1 MNRLLLTI
9 SILFINFS
17 LLAQTYDLVVLN
29 GMVMDGSGNPWYY
42 QDLGIKDGKIV
53 KLGLLNKSDG
63 AEFIDAKGKVVSP
76 GFIDIH
82 SHADG
87 NQGDVSG
94 IRRDHPMMKAAH
106 NLVMQGI
113 TTVVVNHDG
122 RSPASIADQITQL
135 ERQGHG
141 PNVAVLV
148 GHNSIRYRALG
159 EDFKRL
165 ATPDEIKDMQSQ
177 IIEGM
182 KAGAFGMSAGLEYV
196 PGRWSNTEEVI
207 SLVSTVKPW
216 GGVYIIHERASGS
229 DPMWFLPSR
238 DMKKTTMLENIEEV
252 IEVAEA
258 TGVTT
263 SATHVKVKGA
273 DYWGVSTAIVNL
285 IQTARN
291 RGVDV
296 WADQYPYNTTGTDG
310 NTELIPGW
318 AIERDRWR
326 SSLTGSS
333 DDNTGPE
340 TSFKDALTKVLED
353 DEKRAKLFLDVKRE
367 IERRGGPE
375 NIIVFDYP
383 DKSFIGKSILELSQE
398 LDLSLVEVAVKL
410 QREGYPD
417 RPGGARLRGF
427 SLSEMDIEILA
438 KASWLITTTDA
449 GISPP
454 ENPPVHARY
463 YGTYPR
469 KIAHYAKKRGAITV
483 EQAIRS
489 STSLPAQFMGFK
501 DRGMIKE
508 GYAADIVIFDLDD
521 IEDKA
526 TFVNPHQYPE
536 GIEQVLIGGEYM
548 VKDGQL
554 TENLP
559 GRVIKNSE
567 SFRYLGGM

>member
-1 MNRLLLTI
+1 MKRLLLLI
-9 SILFINFS
+9 SASFFTYS
-17 LLAQTYDLVVLN
+17 LLAQSYDLVILN

-53 KLGLLNKSDG
+53 KLGLLKESDG
-63 AEFIDAKGKVVSP
+63 KESINAKGKIVSP

-87 NQGDVSG
+87 NQGDVNG
-94 IRRDHPMMKAAH
+94 IRKDHPMMKAAH

-122 RSPASIADQITQL
+122 RSPESIADQIAQL

-141 PNVAVLV
+141 PNVAVMV

-159 EDFKRL
+159 EDFRRL
-165 ATPDEIKDMQSQ
+165 ATPEEIKNMQRQ

-182 KAGAFGMSAGLEYV
+182 KAGAYGMSAGLEYV

-216 GGVYIIHERASGS
+216 GGVYIVHERASGS

-238 DMKKTTMLENIEEV
+238 DMQKTTMLENIEEV
-252 IEVAEA
+252 IAVAEA
-258 TGVTT
+258 TGVTS

-333 DDNTGPE
+333 DDNSGPE
-340 TSFKDALTKVLED
+340 TTFKDALTKVLED
-353 DEKRAKLFLDVKRE
+353 DDQRAQLFLDVKRE

-383 DKSFIGKSILELSQE
+383 DKPFIGKSVLQLSQE
-398 LDLSLVEVAVKL
+398 LDISLVEVAVKL

-438 KASWLITTTDA
+438 QAPWLITTTDA

-463 YGTYPR
+463 YCTYPR
-469 KIAHYAKKRGAITV
+469 KIAHYAKNRGVISV
-483 EQAIRS
+483 EHAVRS

-508 GYAADIVIFDLDD
+508 GYTADIVIFDLED

-526 TFVNPHQYPE
+526 TFVNPHQYPD

-548 VKDGQL
+548 VKDGKL

-559 GRVIKNSE
+559 GRVLKNTE
-567 SFRYLGGM
+567 SFRYLGGL

>member
-1 MNRLLLTI
+1 MKRLLLLL
-9 SILFINFS
+9 SCILLQNAI
-17 LLAQTYDLVVLN
+17 LAQTYDLVILN
-29 GMVMDGSGNPWYY
+29 GRVMDGSGNPWYY
-42 QDLGIKDGKIV
+42 QDLGIKNGKIV
-53 KLGLLNKSDG
+53 KLGLLKAEEG
-63 AEFIDAKGKVVSP
+63 AEVINAAGKIVAP

-94 IRRDHPMMKAAH
+94 IRNEHPMMKAAH

-122 RSPASIADQITQL
+122 RSPASIADQIAQL

-182 KAGAFGMSAGLEYV
+182 KAGAFGLSAGLEYV
-196 PGRWSNTEEVI
+196 PGRWSDTEEVI

-216 GGVYIIHERASGS
+216 GGVYIVHERASGS

-238 DMKKTTMLENIEEV
+238 DLSKTTMLENIEEV
-252 IEVAEA
+252 IAVAEA
-258 TGVTT
+258 SGVTT

-326 SSLTGSS
+326 SSLTGSA

-340 TSFKDALTKVLED
+340 TSFRDALTKVLED
-353 DEKRAKLFLDVKRE
+353 DDKRAKLFLDVKRE

-375 NIIVFDYP
+375 NIVVFDYP

-398 LDLSLVEVAVKL
+398 LDISLVEVAVKL

-438 KASWLITTTDA
+438 KAPWMITTTDG

-454 ENPPVHARY
+454 DSPPVHARY

-469 KIAHYAKKRGAITV
+469 KIAYYAKERGAITV
-483 EQAIRS
+483 EQAVRS

-501 DRGMIKE
+501 DRGMVKE

-526 TFVNPHQYPE
+526 TFVNPHQYPT
-536 GIEQVLIGGEYM
+536 GIEQVLIGGAYM

-554 TENLP
+554 TKNLP
-559 GRVIKNSE
+559 GRVIRNTE
-567 SFRYLGGM
+567 SFRYMGGL

>member
-1 MNRLLLTI
+1 MKRLLLLI
-9 SILFINFS
+9 SATFFTYS
-17 LLAQTYDLVVLN
+17 LLAQSYDLVILN

-53 KLGLLNKSDG
+53 KLGLLKESDG
-63 AEFIDAKGKVVSP
+63 KESINAKGKIVSP

-87 NQGDVSG
+87 NQGDVNG
-94 IRRDHPMMKAAH
+94 IRKDNPMMKAAH

-122 RSPASIADQITQL
+122 RSPESIADQIAQL

-141 PNVAVLV
+141 PNVAVMV

-159 EDFKRL
+159 EDFRRL
-165 ATPDEIKDMQSQ
+165 ATPEEIKNMQRQ

-182 KAGAFGMSAGLEYV
+182 KAGAYGMSAGLEYV

-216 GGVYIIHERASGS
+216 GGVYIVHERASGS

-238 DMKKTTMLENIEEV
+238 DMQKTTMLENIEEV
-252 IEVAEA
+252 IAVAEA
-258 TGVTT
+258 TGVTS

-340 TSFKDALTKVLED
+340 TTFKDALTKVLED
-353 DEKRAKLFLDVKRE
+353 DDQRAQLFLDVKRE

-383 DKSFIGKSILELSQE
+383 DKSFIGKSVLQLSQE
-398 LDLSLVEVAVKL
+398 LDISLVEVAVKL
-410 QREGYPD
+410 QREGYLD

-438 KASWLITTTDA
+438 QAPWLITTTDA

-454 ENPPVHARY
+454 EKPPVHARY

-469 KIAHYAKKRGAITV
+469 KIAHYAKNRGVISV
-483 EQAIRS
+483 EHAVRS

-508 GYAADIVIFDLDD
+508 GYAADIVIFDLED
-521 IEDKA
+521 IKDKA
-526 TFVNPHQYPE
+526 TFVNPHQYPD

-548 VKDGQL
+548 VKDGKL

-559 GRVIKNSE
+559 GRVLKNTE
-567 SFRYLGGM
+567 SFRYLGGL

>member
-1 MNRLLLTI
+1 
-9 SILFINFS
+9 
-17 LLAQTYDLVVLN
+17 
-29 GMVMDGSGNPWYY
+29 MDGSGNPWYY

-53 KLGLLNKSDG
+53 KLGLLKESDG
-63 AEFIDAKGKVVSP
+63 KESINAKGKIVSP

-87 NQGDVSG
+87 NQGDVNG
-94 IRRDHPMMKAAH
+94 IRKDHPMMKAAH

-122 RSPASIADQITQL
+122 RSPESISDQIAQL

-141 PNVAVLV
+141 PNVAVMV

-159 EDFKRL
+159 EDFRRL
-165 ATPDEIKDMQSQ
+165 ATPEEIKNMQGQ

-182 KAGAFGMSAGLEYV
+182 KAGAYGMSAGLEYV

-216 GGVYIIHERASGS
+216 GGVYIVHERASGS

-238 DMKKTTMLENIEEV
+238 DMQKTTMLENIEEV
-252 IEVAEA
+252 IAVAEA
-258 TGVTT
+258 TGVTS

-340 TSFKDALTKVLED
+340 TTFKDALTKVLED
-353 DEKRAKLFLDVKRE
+353 DDQRAQLFLDVKRE

-383 DKSFIGKSILELSQE
+383 NESFIGKSILQLSQE
-398 LDLSLVEVAVKL
+398 LDISLVEVAVKL

-438 KASWLITTTDA
+438 QAPWLITTTDA
-449 GISPP
+449 GISPH

-469 KIAHYAKKRGAITV
+469 KIAHYAKNRGVISV
-483 EQAIRS
+483 EHAVRS

-508 GYAADIVIFDLDD
+508 GYAADIVIFDLED

-526 TFVNPHQYPE
+526 TFVNPHQYPD

-548 VKDGQL
+548 VKDGKL

-559 GRVIKNSE
+559 GRVLKNTE
-567 SFRYLGGM
+567 SFRYLGGL

>member
-1 MNRLLLTI
+1 MKRLLLLI
-9 SILFINFS
+9 SATFFTYS
-17 LLAQTYDLVVLN
+17 LWAQSYDLVILN

-53 KLGLLNKSDG
+53 KLGLLKESDG
-63 AEFIDAKGKVVSP
+63 KESINAKGKIVSP

-87 NQGDVSG
+87 NQGDVNG
-94 IRRDHPMMKAAH
+94 IRKDHPMMKAAH

-122 RSPASIADQITQL
+122 RSPESIADQIAQL

-141 PNVAVLV
+141 PNVAVMV

-159 EDFKRL
+159 EDFRRL
-165 ATPDEIKDMQSQ
+165 ATPEEIKNMQRQ

-182 KAGAFGMSAGLEYV
+182 KAGAYGLSAGLEYV

-216 GGVYIIHERASGS
+216 GGVYIVHERASGS

-238 DMKKTTMLENIEEV
+238 DMQKTTMLENIEEV
-252 IEVAEA
+252 IAVAEA
-258 TGVTT
+258 TGVTS

-340 TSFKDALTKVLED
+340 TTFKDALTKVLED
-353 DEKRAKLFLDVKRE
+353 DDQSAQLFLDVKRE

-383 DKSFIGKSILELSQE
+383 DESFIGKSILQLSQE
-398 LDLSLVEVAVKL
+398 LDISLVEVAVKL

-438 KASWLITTTDA
+438 QAPWLITTTDA

-469 KIAHYAKKRGAITV
+469 KIAHYAKNRGVISV
-483 EQAIRS
+483 EHAVRS

-508 GYAADIVIFDLDD
+508 GYAADIVIFDLED

-526 TFVNPHQYPE
+526 TFVNPHQYPD

-548 VKDGQL
+548 VKDGKL

-559 GRVIKNSE
+559 GRVLKNTE
-567 SFRYLGGM
+567 SFRYLGGL

>member
-1 MNRLLLTI
+1 MHRLTL
-9 SILFINFS
+9 ILSALFFS
-17 LLAQTYDLVVLN
+17 YNLSAQTYDLVILN
-29 GMVMDGSGNPWYY
+29 GQVMDGSGNPWYY
-42 QDLGIKDGKIV
+42 QDLGIIDGKIV
-53 KLGLLNKSDG
+53 KLGLLQPTDG
-63 AEFIDAKGKVVSP
+63 REVIDARGKIVSP

-94 IRRDHPMMKAAH
+94 IRKDHPMMKAAH

-122 RSPASIADQITQL
+122 RSPESIADQIAQL

-141 PNVAVLV
+141 PNVAVLI

-165 ATPDEIKDMQSQ
+165 ATAEEIKNMQSQ
-177 IIEGM
+177 IIDGM
-182 KAGAFGMSAGLEYV
+182 KAGAYGMSAGLEYV

-216 GGVYIIHERASGS
+216 GGVYIVHERASGS

-238 DMKKTTMLENIEEV
+238 DMQKTTMLENIEEV
-252 IEVAEA
+252 IAVAEA
-258 TGVTT
+258 TGVTS

-333 DDNTGPE
+333 DDNSGPE

-353 DEKRAKLFLDVKRE
+353 KEQRAKLFLDVKRE

-383 DKSFIGKSILELSQE
+383 DKSFIGKSILALSQE
-398 LDLSLVEVAVKL
+398 LDISLIEVAIKL
-410 QREGYPD
+410 QHEGYPD

-438 KASWLITTTDA
+438 QAPWLITTTDA

-469 KIAHYAKKRGAITV
+469 KIAHYAKKRGAISV
-483 EQAIRS
+483 EHAVRS

-508 GYAADIVIFDLDD
+508 GYAADIVIFDLEE

-526 TFVNPHQYPE
+526 TFVNPHQYPT
-536 GIEQVLIGGEYM
+536 GIEQVLIGGEFM
-548 VKDGQL
+548 VKDGEL
-554 TENLP
+554 TKNLP
-559 GRVIKNSE
+559 GRVIKNTE
-567 SFRYLGGM
+567 SFRYLGGL

>member
-1 MNRLLLTI
+1 MNRLIL
-9 SILFINFS
+9 SILALVLTYNLS
-17 LLAQTYDLVVLN
+17 AQSYDLVILN
-29 GMVMDGSGNPWYY
+29 GKVMDGSGNPWYY
-42 QDLGIKDGKIV
+42 QDLGIVDGKIV
-53 KLGLLNKSDG
+53 KLGLLQPSDG
-63 AEFIDAKGKVVSP
+63 KEVIDVRGKIVSP

-94 IRRDHPMMKAAH
+94 IRKDHPMMKAAH

-122 RSPASIADQITQL
+122 RSPESIADQIAQL

-165 ATPDEIKDMQSQ
+165 ATPEEIKNMQSQ

-216 GGVYIIHERASGS
+216 GGVYIVHERASGS

-238 DMKKTTMLENIEEV
+238 DMQKTTMLENIEEV
-252 IEVAEA
+252 IAVAEA
-258 TGVTT
+258 TGVTS

-291 RGVDV
+291 RGVDI

-326 SSLTGSS
+326 SSLTGSA
-333 DDNTGPE
+333 DDNSGPE
-340 TSFKDALTKVLED
+340 TTFKDALTEVLEN
-353 DEKRAKLFLDVKRE
+353 DEQRAKLFQDVKRE
-367 IERRGGPE
+367 LERRGGPE

-383 DKSFIGKSILELSQE
+383 DESFIGKSILALSQE
-398 LDLSLVEVAVKL
+398 LDISLVEVAVKL

-438 KASWLITTTDA
+438 QAPWLITTTDA

-469 KIAHYAKKRGAITV
+469 KIAHYAKKRGVISV
-483 EQAIRS
+483 EHAIRS

-508 GYAADIVIFDLDD
+508 GYAADIVIFDLEE

-526 TFVNPHQYPE
+526 TFVNPHQYPA
-536 GIEQVLIGGEYM
+536 GIEQVLIGGEFM
-548 VKDGQL
+548 VKDGEL
-554 TENLP
+554 TKNLP
-559 GRVIKNSE
+559 GRVIKNTE
-567 SFRYLGGM
+567 SFRYLGGL

>member
-1 MNRLLLTI
+1 MHRLTL
-9 SILFINFS
+9 ILSALFFS
-17 LLAQTYDLVVLN
+17 YNLSAQTYDLVILN
-29 GMVMDGSGNPWYY
+29 GQVMDGSGNPWYY
-42 QDLGIKDGKIV
+42 QDLGILDGKIV
-53 KLGLLNKSDG
+53 KLGLLQPSDG
-63 AEFIDAKGKVVSP
+63 KEVIDARGKIVSP

-122 RSPASIADQITQL
+122 RSPESIADQIAQL

-165 ATPDEIKDMQSQ
+165 ATPEEIKNMQSQ

-216 GGVYIIHERASGS
+216 GGVYIVHERASGS

-238 DMKKTTMLENIEEV
+238 DKQKTTMLENIEEV
-252 IEVAEA
+252 IAVAEA
-258 TGVTT
+258 TGVTS

-291 RGVDV
+291 RGVDM

-326 SSLTGSS
+326 SSLTGSA
-333 DDNTGPE
+333 DDNSGPE
-340 TSFKDALTKVLED
+340 TTFKDALTKVLED
-353 DEKRAKLFLDVKRE
+353 DEQRAKLFQDVKRE
-367 IERRGGPE
+367 LERRGGPE

-383 DKSFIGKSILELSQE
+383 DESFIGKSILALSQE
-398 LDLSLVEVAVKL
+398 LDISLVEVAVKL

-438 KASWLITTTDA
+438 QAPWLITTTDA

-469 KIAHYAKKRGAITV
+469 KIAHYAKKTGVISV
-483 EQAIRS
+483 EHAIRS

-508 GYAADIVIFDLDD
+508 GYAADIVIFDLEE

-526 TFVNPHQYPE
+526 TFVNPHQYPA
-536 GIEQVLIGGEYM
+536 GIEQVLIGGEFM
-548 VKDGQL
+548 VKDGEL

-559 GRVIKNSE
+559 GRVIKNTE
-567 SFRYLGGM
+567 SFRYLGGL

>member
-1 MNRLLLTI
+1 MNRLLIAL
-9 SILFINFS
+9 SFLFINYS
-17 LLAQTYDLVVLN
+17 LLAQTYDLVILN

-63 AEFIDAKGKVVSP
+63 AEVIDAKGKVVSP

-122 RSPASIADQITQL
+122 RSPASIADQIAQL

-238 DMKKTTMLENIEEV
+238 DMKKSTMLENIEEV

-383 DKSFIGKSILELSQE
+383 DKSFIGKSILELSRE

-438 KASWLITTTDA
+438 KAPWLITTTDA

-489 STSLPAQFMGFK
+489 STSLPSQFMGFK